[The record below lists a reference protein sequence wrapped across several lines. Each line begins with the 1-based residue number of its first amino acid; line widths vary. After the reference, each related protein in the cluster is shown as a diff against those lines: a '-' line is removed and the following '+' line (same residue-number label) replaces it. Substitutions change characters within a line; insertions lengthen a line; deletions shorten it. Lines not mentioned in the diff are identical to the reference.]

1 MANNKEL
8 DLGNLTLFDFNAV
21 QRGSDDAQTAEN
33 ITAQLVGNLQFVL
46 NSLVEL
52 KKKEISEVEVL
63 PEEQQIHDF
72 EKSKLFLTL
81 PEPVTV
87 FPRSRKLPEGKK

>member
-1 MANNKEL
+1 MATNREL

-21 QRGSDDAQTAEN
+21 PLGSTPEDTADN

-52 KKKEISEVEVL
+52 KKK
-63 PEEQQIHDF
+63 
-72 EKSKLFLTL
+72 
-81 PEPVTV
+81 
-87 FPRSRKLPEGKK
+87 